1 MECFKFKLNNSDN
14 HDGKIRHLEPHI
26 LECEAKWTLGSITK
40 NKVNGGDRI
49 AAELFQILNAGTKG
63 RRPGLA
69 GGEGSA
75 EHCLH
80 IQDGGT
86 GGHGFPWNK
95 RHREAAGR

>member
-49 AAELFQILNAGTKG
+49 PAELFQ
-63 RRPGLA
+63 
-69 GGEGSA
+69 S
-75 EHCLH
+75 
-80 IQDGGT
+80 
-86 GGHGFPWNK
+86 
-95 RHREAAGR
+95 